1 MIWRNN
7 VRVTPLY
14 KTSQLITVSIYIEGR
29 MEEFFV
35 FFVYASNFIA
45 DMKTQWDDLR
55 HHHDSPVFQNK
66 AWLICEDFNEIL
78 EGDDHSLYNTSP
90 SIPPGMRDFQ
100 DLVRNCE
107 LTDMSYQGQR
117 FTWCNKRQDGVICKK
132 LDRVLVTRTWLNKY
146 EDSYSG
152 FELGGCSDHQRYRI
166 QIAERAT
173 RIQRPFK
180 FVNIVTKYPGYHNEL
195 VEKWRNSPP
204 LFHSTAEMYKLSKQ
218 LKELKPM
225 LRTMGKKMVGDIT
238 M

>member
-29 MEEFFV
+29 MKEFFV
-35 FFVYASNFIA
+35 SFVYAPNFIA
-45 DMKTQWDDLR
+45 DRKTQWDDLR
-55 HHHDSPVFQNK
+55 HHHDSPLFQNK
-66 AWLICEDFNEIL
+66 AWLICGDFNEIL
-78 EGDDHSLYNTSP
+78 EDDDHSLYDTSP

-107 LTDMSYQGQR
+107 LTDM
-117 FTWCNKRQDGVICKK
+117 ICKK

-146 EDSYSG
+146 EDSYYV
-152 FELGGCSDHQRYRI
+152 FEPGGCSDHQRYRI